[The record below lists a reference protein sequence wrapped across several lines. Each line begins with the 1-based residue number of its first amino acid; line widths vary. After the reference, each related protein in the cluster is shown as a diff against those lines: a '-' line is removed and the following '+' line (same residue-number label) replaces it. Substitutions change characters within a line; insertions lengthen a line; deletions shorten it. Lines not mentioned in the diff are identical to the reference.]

1 MTRAKTNSAGATSA
15 RRKQRQASFL
25 TADLIL
31 DTAMAVIERDGP
43 EALTFRRLGT
53 DLGADHTAVL
63 RYFRGKD
70 DLLLGLA
77 ARLVSD
83 ALHDFA
89 PSDSWRETLAS
100 LARRIR
106 AACLRHPGVAVLVA
120 ARTSRRE
127 PEFQG
132 ADVVIGALLEAGLQ
146 GREAASYYRVLADT
160 ALAAGAFEASFNVLD
175 KGAQDGD
182 RQAWRREYLTA
193 SPQRYPNLAQV
204 APYLAEI
211 DEEDQF
217 ETAIGLF
224 LDAVELRAQ
233 RARAARAARAEG
245 SEHTEN

>member
-1 MTRAKTNSAGATSA
+1 MG
-15 RRKQRQASFL
+15 RKQRPASFL
-25 TADLIL
+25 TPDLIL
-31 DTAMAVIERDGP
+31 DTAVAVIERDGP

-53 DLGADHTAVL
+53 ELGADHTAVL
-63 RYFRGKD
+63 RHFRSKD

-89 PSDSWRETLAS
+89 PSESWRETLAS

-106 AACLRHPGVAVLVA
+106 AACLQHPGVAVLVA

-132 ADVVIGALLEAGLQ
+132 ADVVIGALLEAGFQ
-146 GREAASYYRVLADT
+146 GREAASYYRVLAEM
-160 ALAAGAFEASFNVLD
+160 ALAASAFEASFNVLD
-175 KGAQDGD
+175 KPAQEGD
-182 RQAWRREYLTA
+182 RLAWRREYLTA

-217 ETAIGLF
+217 ETALGLL

-233 RARAARAARAEG
+233 RARAEG

>member
-1 MTRAKTNSAGATSA
+1 MAAMTRAKTRSAGATPVG
-15 RRKQRQASFL
+15 RKQRPASFL
-25 TADLIL
+25 TPDLIL
-31 DTAMAVIERDGP
+31 NTAMAVIERDGP

-63 RYFRGKD
+63 RHFRSKD

-83 ALHDFA
+83 ALHGFA
-89 PSDSWRETLAS
+89 PSESWRETLAS

-127 PEFQG
+127 PEFHG
-132 ADVVIGALLEAGLQ
+132 ADVVIGALLQAGFQ
-146 GREAASYYRVLADT
+146 GREAASYYRVLVEM
-160 ALAAGAFEASFNVLD
+160 ALAASAFEASFNVLD
-175 KGAQDGD
+175 KAAQEGD
-182 RQAWRREYLTA
+182 RLAWRREYLTA

-204 APYLAEI
+204 APHLAEI

-217 ETAIGLF
+217 ETALGLL

-233 RARAARAARAEG
+233 RARAEG

>member
-1 MTRAKTNSAGATSA
+1 
-15 RRKQRQASFL
+15 
-25 TADLIL
+25 
-31 DTAMAVIERDGP
+31 MAVIETDGP
-43 EALTFRRLGT
+43 QALTFRRLGT

-63 RYFRGKD
+63 RHFRGKD

-89 PSDSWRETLAS
+89 PSESWRETLAS

-146 GREAASYYRVLADT
+146 GPEAASYYRVLADT

-175 KGAQDGD
+175 KAAQDGD
-182 RQAWRREYLTA
+182 RLAWRREYLTA

-233 RARAARAARAEG
+233 RARAEG
-245 SEHTEN
+245 NEHTEN

>member
-1 MTRAKTNSAGATSA
+1 MAVMTRAKTKSAGATPVG
-15 RRKQRQASFL
+15 RKQRPASFL
-25 TADLIL
+25 TPDLIL
-31 DTAMAVIERDGP
+31 DTARAVIERDGP
-43 EALTFRRLGT
+43 QALTFRRLGT
-53 DLGADHTAVL
+53 ELGADHTAVL
-63 RYFRGKD
+63 RHFRGKD
-70 DLLLGLA
+70 ELLLGLA

-89 PSDSWRETLAS
+89 PSESWRETLAS

-106 AACLRHPGVAVLVA
+106 AACLQHPGVAVLVA

-132 ADVVIGALLEAGLQ
+132 ADVVIGALLQAGLQ

-175 KGAQDGD
+175 KAAQEGD
-182 RQAWRREYLTA
+182 RLAWRREYLTA

-217 ETAIGLF
+217 ETALGLL
-224 LDAVELRAQ
+224 LDAVELRAH
-233 RARAARAARAEG
+233 RAREKG
-245 SEHTEN
+245 NEHTEN

>member
-1 MTRAKTNSAGATSA
+1 MTAMTPAKTNSARATSGGRK
-15 RRKQRQASFL
+15 RRPASFL
-25 TADLIL
+25 TPDLIL

-63 RYFRGKD
+63 RHFRDKD
-70 DLLLGLA
+70 NLLLGLA
-77 ARLVSD
+77 ARLVND

-89 PSDSWRETLAS
+89 PSENWRETLAS

-132 ADVVIGALLEAGLQ
+132 ADVVIGALLQAGFR

-175 KGAQDGD
+175 AGAQEGD
-182 RQAWRREYLTA
+182 RLAWRREYLMA

-233 RARAARAARAEG
+233 RVRTEG

>member
-1 MTRAKTNSAGATSA
+1 MTRAKTKSAEATPA
-15 RRKQRQASFL
+15 GRTRRSASFL
-25 TADLIL
+25 TPDLIL

-43 EALTFRRLGT
+43 QALTFRRLGT

-63 RYFRGKD
+63 RHFRGKD

-89 PSDSWRETLAS
+89 PSESWRETLAS

-106 AACLRHPGVAVLVA
+106 AACLHHPGVAVLVA
-120 ARTSRRE
+120 TRTSRRE
-127 PEFQG
+127 PEFQS
-132 ADVVIGALLEAGLQ
+132 ADVVIGALLQAGLQ
-146 GREAASYYRVLADT
+146 GREAASYYRVLAEM
-160 ALAAGAFEASFNVLD
+160 ALAASAFEASFNMLD
-175 KGAQDGD
+175 KAAQEGD
-182 RQAWRREYLTA
+182 RLAWRREYLTA

-217 ETAIGLF
+217 ETAIGLL

-233 RARAARAARAEG
+233 RARGQG

>member
-1 MTRAKTNSAGATSA
+1 MTSAKTDSTGATPA
-15 RRKQRQASFL
+15 RRKRRPASFL
-25 TADLIL
+25 TPDLIL
-31 DTAMAVIERDGP
+31 DTAMTVIETDGP
-43 EALTFRRLGT
+43 EALTFRRLGA

-63 RYFRGKD
+63 RHFGSKD

-77 ARLVSD
+77 ARLVKD

-89 PSDSWRETLAS
+89 PSESWRETLAS

-106 AACLRHPGVAVLVA
+106 TACLRHPGVAVLVA
-120 ARTSRRE
+120 ARTSRRD
-127 PEFQG
+127 PEFHG
-132 ADVVIGALLEAGLQ
+132 ADVVIGALFEAGLR

-160 ALAAGAFEASFNVLD
+160 ALAAGAYEASFNVLD
-175 KGAQDGD
+175 KGAQEGD
-182 RQAWRREYLTA
+182 RLAWHREYLAA

-204 APYLAEI
+204 APYLADI

-233 RARAARAARAEG
+233 RAREREDEHAED
-245 SEHTEN
+245 

>member
-1 MTRAKTNSAGATSA
+1 MTAMTRAKTNSAGATPA
-15 RRKQRQASFL
+15 RRKRRPASFL
-25 TADLIL
+25 TPDLIL
-31 DTAMAVIERDGP
+31 DTAVAVIERDGP

-63 RYFRGKD
+63 RHFRSKD

-77 ARLVSD
+77 ARLVGD

-89 PSDSWRETLAS
+89 PSENWRETLAS

-120 ARTSRRE
+120 SRTSRRE

-132 ADVVIGALLEAGLQ
+132 ADVVIGALLDAGLQ
-146 GREAASYYRVLADT
+146 GREAASYYRVLAEM
-160 ALAAGAFEASFNVLD
+160 ALAVSAFEASFNVLD
-175 KGAQDGD
+175 EAAQEGD
-182 RQAWRREYLTA
+182 RLAWRREYLTA

-217 ETAIGLF
+217 ETALGLL

-233 RARAARAARAEG
+233 RAHGEG
-245 SEHTEN
+245 SEHTEH

>member
-1 MTRAKTNSAGATSA
+1 MG
-15 RRKQRQASFL
+15 RKQRPASFL
-25 TADLIL
+25 TPDLIL
-31 DTAMAVIERDGP
+31 DTAVAVIERDGP

-53 DLGADHTAVL
+53 ELGADHTAVL
-63 RYFRGKD
+63 RHFRSKD

-89 PSDSWRETLAS
+89 PSESWRETLAS

-106 AACLRHPGVAVLVA
+106 AACLQHPGVAVLVA

-132 ADVVIGALLEAGLQ
+132 ADVVIGALLEAGFQ
-146 GREAASYYRVLADT
+146 GREAASYYRVLAEM
-160 ALAAGAFEASFNVLD
+160 ALAASAFEASFNVLD
-175 KGAQDGD
+175 KAAQEGD
-182 RQAWRREYLTA
+182 RLAWRREYLTA

-217 ETAIGLF
+217 ETALGLL

-233 RARAARAARAEG
+233 RARAEG

>member
-1 MTRAKTNSAGATSA
+1 MTHATTNSAGATPVG
-15 RRKQRQASFL
+15 RKQRPASFL
-25 TADLIL
+25 TPDLIL
-31 DTAMAVIERDGP
+31 DTAVAVIERDGP

-53 DLGADHTAVL
+53 ELGADHTAVL
-63 RYFRGKD
+63 RHFRSKD

-89 PSDSWRETLAS
+89 PSESWRETLAS

-106 AACLRHPGVAVLVA
+106 AACLQHPGVAVLVA

-132 ADVVIGALLEAGLQ
+132 ADVVIGALLEAGFQ
-146 GREAASYYRVLADT
+146 GREAASYYRVLAEM
-160 ALAAGAFEASFNVLD
+160 ALAASAFEASFNVLD
-175 KGAQDGD
+175 KAAQEGD
-182 RQAWRREYLTA
+182 RLAWRREYLTA

-217 ETAIGLF
+217 ETALGLL

-233 RARAARAARAEG
+233 RARAEG

>member
-1 MTRAKTNSAGATSA
+1 MG
-15 RRKQRQASFL
+15 RKQRPASFL
-25 TADLIL
+25 TPDLIL
-31 DTAMAVIERDGP
+31 DTAVAGIERDGP

-53 DLGADHTAVL
+53 ELGADHTAVL
-63 RYFRGKD
+63 RHFRSKD

-89 PSDSWRETLAS
+89 PSESWRETLAS

-106 AACLRHPGVAVLVA
+106 AACLQHPGVAVLVA

-132 ADVVIGALLEAGLQ
+132 ADVVIGALLEAGFQ
-146 GREAASYYRVLADT
+146 GREAASYYRVLAEM
-160 ALAAGAFEASFNVLD
+160 ALAASAFEASFNVLD
-175 KGAQDGD
+175 KAAQEGD
-182 RQAWRREYLTA
+182 RLAWRREYLTA

-217 ETAIGLF
+217 ETALGLL

-233 RARAARAARAEG
+233 RARAEG

>member
-1 MTRAKTNSAGATSA
+1 MG
-15 RRKQRQASFL
+15 RKQRPASFL
-25 TADLIL
+25 TPDLIL

-53 DLGADHTAVL
+53 ELGADHTAVL
-63 RYFRGKD
+63 RHFRSKD

-89 PSDSWRETLAS
+89 PSESWRETLAS

-106 AACLRHPGVAVLVA
+106 AACLQHPGVAVLVA

-132 ADVVIGALLEAGLQ
+132 ADVVIGALLEAGFQ
-146 GREAASYYRVLADT
+146 GREAASYYRVLAEM
-160 ALAAGAFEASFNVLD
+160 ALAASAFEASFNVLD
-175 KGAQDGD
+175 KPAQEGD
-182 RQAWRREYLTA
+182 RLAWRREYLTA

-217 ETAIGLF
+217 ETALGLL

-233 RARAARAARAEG
+233 RARAEG

>member
-1 MTRAKTNSAGATSA
+1 MTRAKTGSAGATPP
-15 RRKQRQASFL
+15 RRKRRTASFL
-25 TADLIL
+25 TPDLIL

-43 EALTFRRLGT
+43 QALTFRRLGT

-63 RYFRGKD
+63 RHFRGKD

-106 AACLRHPGVAVLVA
+106 AACLQHPGVAVLVA

-160 ALAAGAFEASFNVLD
+160 ALAVSAFEASFNVLD

-182 RQAWRREYLTA
+182 RLAWRREYLTA

-204 APYLAEI
+204 APYLADI

-217 ETAIGLF
+217 ETAIGLL

-233 RARAARAARAEG
+233 RARGEG
-245 SEHTEN
+245 SERTEN

>member
-1 MTRAKTNSAGATSA
+1 MTVMTRAKTNSAEATPA
-15 RRKQRQASFL
+15 RRKRRPASFL
-25 TADLIL
+25 TPDLIL

-77 ARLVSD
+77 ARLVND

-89 PSDSWRETLAS
+89 PSESWRETLAS

-132 ADVVIGALLEAGLQ
+132 ADVVIGALLEAGFH
-146 GREAASYYRVLADT
+146 GREAASYYRALADM
-160 ALAAGAFEASFNVLD
+160 ALATSAFEASFNVLD
-175 KGAQDGD
+175 KGAQEGD
-182 RQAWRREYLTA
+182 RLAWRREYLMA

-217 ETAIGLF
+217 ETALGLF

-233 RARAARAARAEG
+233 RARGEG
-245 SEHTEN
+245 SEHPEN

>member
-1 MTRAKTNSAGATSA
+1 MTAMARAKTNPAGATPV
-15 RRKQRQASFL
+15 RRKQRTASFL
-25 TADLIL
+25 TPDLIL

-63 RYFRGKD
+63 RHFRSKD

-89 PSDSWRETLAS
+89 PSESWRETLAS

-106 AACLRHPGVAVLVA
+106 AACLQYPGVAVLVA

-132 ADVVIGALLEAGLQ
+132 ADVVIGALLKVGLQ

-160 ALAAGAFEASFNVLD
+160 ALASGAFEASFNVLD
-175 KGAQDGD
+175 AGAQEGD
-182 RQAWRREYLTA
+182 RLAWRREYLMA
-193 SPQRYPNLAQV
+193 SPQRYPNLAKV

-217 ETAIGLF
+217 ETAISLF

-233 RARAARAARAEG
+233 RARAEG
-245 SEHTEN
+245 SEHTENLI